1 MAKITKC
8 LDCLSVFMSSTEMS
22 FCATC
27 GQDPNYLVEFDTD
40 TPKRSNRLEIAVAK
54 IIELETKLA
63 EMEIAKND

>member
-1 MAKITKC
+1 MN
-8 LDCLSVFMSSTEMS
+8 STEMS